1 MNDDGNCD
9 HDASVTLE
17 PEPIIDRIANIYG
30 IVYETSHT
38 QSGS

>member
-1 MNDDGNCD
+1 MSDDGNCD

-17 PEPIIDRIANIYG
+17 REPILDRIANIYG
-30 IVYETSHT
+30 IVYEIGYT

>member
-9 HDASVTLE
+9 HDTSVTLE
-17 PEPIIDRIANIYG
+17 LELIIDRIANIYG
-30 IVYETSHT
+30 IVYETSDT